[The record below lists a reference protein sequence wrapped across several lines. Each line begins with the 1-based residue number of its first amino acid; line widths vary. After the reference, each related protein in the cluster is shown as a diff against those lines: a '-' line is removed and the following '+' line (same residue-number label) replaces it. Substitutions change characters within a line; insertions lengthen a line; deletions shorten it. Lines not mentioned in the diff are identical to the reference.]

1 MPARSTVASGLILS
15 FVGSAAGQSPRG
27 VRVFELPDPA
37 RSVSVLYST
46 TGWPWP
52 ASVGRPDGEAGA
64 HRGSDRQGF
73 AQGYSNRLKSR
84 RGGAALKGGAV
95 GIGAG
100 LVGLYLLVSAVCV
113 GRDC

>member
-1 MPARSTVASGLILS
+1 MDHLGYEEYLSASLEVAMGEIL
-15 FVGSAAGQSPRG
+15 
-27 VRVFELPDPA
+27 
-37 RSVSVLYST
+37 
-46 TGWPWP
+46 
-52 ASVGRPDGEAGA
+52 DGEAGA
-64 HRGSDRQGF
+64 HRGSDRQAF

-113 GRDC
+113 GRGC